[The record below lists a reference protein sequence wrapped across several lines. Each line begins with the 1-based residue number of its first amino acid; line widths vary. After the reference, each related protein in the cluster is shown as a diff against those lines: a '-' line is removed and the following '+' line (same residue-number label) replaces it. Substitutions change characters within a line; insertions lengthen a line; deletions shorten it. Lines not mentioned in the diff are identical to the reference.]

1 MRSNNLVT
9 LAHQARTHLHGV
21 NRALAAIDYEPIPG
35 PEQHN
40 LPDIQAPTSEEVL
53 DALSKI
59 KGDPGKSTAL
69 QALAVREWA
78 ANHPALRDAEHH
90 AWVRAWDHA
99 KTLFPSLI
107 DTIREGYRDEGVR
120 LAEYA
125 TGPLSGIENLS
136 TLDLATLPSRTAH
149 HAADAIAH
157 YRRATALH
165 QAWRTL
171 ALRAA
176 GMVGAPATL
185 YEMAD
190 PTLDQFRAAI
200 NAAPQQ
206 FPLKDAW
213 SIARKGWKLDLPE
226 KFRGAQE
233 RRASLAAQD
242 KAIDDDISTL
252 RMKGEHRA
260 AQRLAS
266 ISSEQHDVPD
276 AMLS

>member
-1 MRSNNLVT
+1 MRNNNLLT
-9 LAHQARTHLHGV
+9 LAHQARTNLATV
-21 NRALAAIDYEPIPG
+21 NRALAAIDYDEIPG
-35 PEQHN
+35 PEQHS
-40 LPDIQAPTSEEVL
+40 LPEIHPPTPEEVL
-53 DALSKI
+53 DTLAKV
-59 KGDPGKSTAL
+59 KGDAGKSAAL

-78 ANHPALRDAEHH
+78 AGHPALRDAEHH
-90 AWVRAWDHA
+90 AWVAAWDHA
-99 KTLFPSLI
+99 KTLLPSLI
-107 DTIREGYRDEGVR
+107 DTIREGYRTEGLR

-125 TGPLSGIENLS
+125 EGPLSGVADLS
-136 TLDLATLPSRTAH
+136 SLDLATLPSRTAH
-149 HAADAIAH
+149 HAADAIKY

-176 GMVGAPATL
+176 GEVGAPTSL
-185 YEMAD
+185 YEMTE
-190 PTLDQFRAAI
+190 PTLDQFRVAI

-206 FPLKDAW
+206 FPARDVWA
-213 SIARKGWKLDLPE
+213 IARKGWALDLPE

>member
-1 MRSNNLVT
+1 MRNNNLLT
-9 LAHQARTHLHGV
+9 LAHQARTHLATV
-21 NRALAAIDYEPIPG
+21 NRALAAIEYDPLPG
-35 PEQHN
+35 PELHS
-40 LPDIQAPTSEEVL
+40 LPDIEAPTSSEVL
-53 DALSKI
+53 DTLAKV
-59 KGDPGKSTAL
+59 KGDPGKSAAL
-69 QALAVREWA
+69 QALAVRDWA

-90 AWVRAWDHA
+90 AWVTAWDHA
-99 KTLFPSLI
+99 KTLLPSLI
-107 DTIREGYRDEGVR
+107 DTIRGEYQDEGVR

-125 TGPLSGIENLS
+125 TGPLSGIEDLS

-176 GMVGAPATL
+176 GMIGAPVSL
-185 YEMAD
+185 YEMTD

-200 NAAPQQ
+200 NSAPQK
-206 FPLKDAW
+206 FPLKDVW

-233 RRASLAAQD
+233 RRASLMAQD

>member
-1 MRSNNLVT
+1 MRSNNLIT
-9 LAHQARTHLHGV
+9 LAHEARTHLSIV
-21 NRALAAIDYEPIPG
+21 NRVLAAIGYDQLPG
-35 PEQHN
+35 PELHS
-40 LPDIQAPTSEEVL
+40 LPAIEAPSSSEVL
-53 DALSKI
+53 DTLAKV
-59 KGDPGKSTAL
+59 KGDPGKSAAL
-69 QALAVREWA
+69 HALAVREWA

-99 KTLFPSLI
+99 KTLLPSLI
-107 DTIREGYRDEGVR
+107 DTIREAYRDEGDR

-125 TGPLSGIENLS
+125 GGPLSGIQDLS

-165 QAWRTL
+165 EAWRTL
-171 ALRAA
+171 SLRAA
-176 GMVGAPATL
+176 GMIGAPVSL

-206 FPLKDAW
+206 FPLKDVW

-233 RRASLAAQD
+233 RRASLMAQD

>member
-1 MRSNNLVT
+1 MRNNNLVT
-9 LAHQARTHLHGV
+9 LAHQARTHLATV
-21 NRALAAIDYEPIPG
+21 NRALAAIDYDPMPG
-35 PEQHN
+35 PEQHS
-40 LPDIQAPTSEEVL
+40 LPDIEAPSSEEVL
-53 DALSKI
+53 DTLAKI

-69 QALAVREWA
+69 HALAVREWA

-99 KTLFPSLI
+99 LTLLPSLI
-107 DTIREGYRDEGVR
+107 DTIRGEYRTEGLR

-125 TGPLSGIENLS
+125 GGPLSGIEDLS

-171 ALRAA
+171 SLRAA
-176 GMVGAPATL
+176 GMIGAPVSL
-185 YEMAD
+185 YEMTE
-190 PTLDQFRAAI
+190 PTLDQFRVAI

-206 FPLKDAW
+206 FPLKDVW
-213 SIARKGWKLDLPE
+213 SIARKRWKLDLPE
-226 KFRGAQE
+226 KFRGAQQ
-233 RRASLAAQD
+233 RRNALTAQD
-242 KAIDDDISTL
+242 QAIDDDISTL

>member
-1 MRSNNLVT
+1 MRNNNLVT
-9 LAHQARTHLHGV
+9 LAHQARTHIGIV
-21 NRALAAIDYEPIPG
+21 NRALAAIDYDQLPG
-35 PEQHN
+35 PEPRN
-40 LPDIQAPTSEEVL
+40 LPDIEAPTSEEVL
-53 DALSKI
+53 DTLAKVR
-59 KGDPGKSTAL
+59 GEVGKSTAL
-69 QALAVREWA
+69 HALAVREWA

-99 KTLFPSLI
+99 LTLLPSLI
-107 DTIREGYRDEGVR
+107 DTIREAYRIEGLR

-125 TGPLSGIENLS
+125 TGPLSGIEDLS

-165 QAWRTL
+165 EAWRTL

-176 GMVGAPATL
+176 GEVGAPITL

-206 FPLKDAW
+206 FPLKDVWA
-213 SIARKGWKLDLPE
+213 IARKGWKLDLPE
-226 KFRGAQE
+226 KFRGAQD
-233 RRASLAAQD
+233 RRNALMAQD
-242 KAIDDDISTL
+242 KAIDD
-252 RMKGEHRA
+252 A
-260 AQRLAS
+260 ARTQALKSQTKTGGHLMVVGPNGVQRR
-266 ISSEQHDVPD
+266 
-276 AMLS
+276 

>member
-1 MRSNNLVT
+1 MRSNNLTT
-9 LAHQARTHLHGV
+9 LAHAARTNLATV
-21 NRALAAIDYEPIPG
+21 NRALAAIEYDPLPG
-35 PEQHN
+35 PEQQS
-40 LPDIQAPTSEEVL
+40 LPDIEAPTSSEVL
-53 DALSKI
+53 DTLAKI

-69 QALAVREWA
+69 HALAVRDWA

-99 KTLFPSLI
+99 KGLLPSLI
-107 DTIREGYRDEGVR
+107 DTIRGAYRTEGLR

-125 TGPLSGIENLS
+125 GGPLSGIADLS
-136 TLDLATLPSRTAH
+136 ALDLATLPSRTAH

-171 ALRAA
+171 SLRAA
-176 GMVGAPATL
+176 GMVGAPTSL
-185 YEMAD
+185 YEMTE

-200 NAAPQQ
+200 NAAPQN

-233 RRASLAAQD
+233 RRASLMAQD
-242 KAIDDDISTL
+242 KAIDD
-252 RMKGEHRA
+252 A
-260 AQRLAS
+260 ARTQALKSQTRGGGRPLIVGPNGVQRG
-266 ISSEQHDVPD
+266 
-276 AMLS
+276 